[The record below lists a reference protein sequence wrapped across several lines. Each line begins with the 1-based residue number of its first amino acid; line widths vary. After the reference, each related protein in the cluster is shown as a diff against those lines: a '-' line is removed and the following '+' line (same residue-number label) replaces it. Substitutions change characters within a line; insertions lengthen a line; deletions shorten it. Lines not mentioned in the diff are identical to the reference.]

1 MRICAYVQKQYAK
14 RNYKNECFNTRKFVG
29 LRVIIDSLER
39 AGYTI
44 EWAGK
49 DTVHRYDV
57 VLVSITSD
65 CDWWEYIKERM
76 SWQRGNYKVIVGGAG
91 VLHITPF
98 LPFADYFSLGRGE
111 QSVVNLVNGIAG
123 KSTDDD
129 NSIIQSSAFSPD
141 NLYYIRQADT
151 PYPHEI
157 ELSTNSKYKESAIG
171 CNHKCLFCGYTW
183 QRKFI
188 SDKEFYQMSD
198 SLFGGIE
205 DKERALL
212 DMKKDY
218 GAINF
223 SKLRTTAIDG
233 CSERLRKMVNK
244 PITRADLVE
253 FYKTLI
259 ASMDKGVKPHQI
271 KLYNIVGYPTESE
284 DDYTEIVDTMKEAD
298 ISSAKGKQ
306 WSIVLHCTPFR
317 PMPATPLACSSTM
330 YKDFRQQLPMLLRN
344 RVYKGNI
351 IYQGNNMWAVIGM
364 GTDSLSTV
372 FLSMIAHRGLERDTE
387 NIIKLCATPKFW
399 NANSQVKLKTLERY
413 FDADFLFRE
422 FASKTLPSRYL
433 RTYAKVERMWPGLNA
448 ER

>member
-1 MRICAYVQKQYAK
+1 MMTIVSSNRLLSRRIICITYGKQTRRIRTK
-14 RNYKNECFNTRKFVG
+14 SNYQPTQNIKKALLV
-29 LRVIIDSLER
+29 VITNFFS
-39 AGYTI
+39 
-44 EWAGK
+44 
-49 DTVHRYDV
+49 
-57 VLVSITSD
+57 
-65 CDWWEYIKERM
+65 
-76 SWQRGNYKVIVGGAG
+76 
-91 VLHITPF
+91 
-98 LPFADYFSLGRGE
+98 ADIHGRG
-111 QSVVNLVNGIAG
+111 SLLATKNFI
-123 KSTDDD
+123 
-129 NSIIQSSAFSPD
+129 
-141 NLYYIRQADT
+141 
-151 PYPHEI
+151 
-157 ELSTNSKYKESAIG
+157 
-171 CNHKCLFCGYTW
+171 KCLTA
-183 QRKFI
+183 
-188 SDKEFYQMSD
+188 
-198 SLFGGIE
+198 FGGIE